1 MNAAGLALESP
12 HTTPLPP
19 PQPLAT
25 PFREATAAA
34 SPYRLPPLPLLR
46 LRFTLE
52 AQAAARLPSYT
63 GSMLRGGFGHA
74 LRRLACVMG
83 PQQACAGCSLCGA
96 CAYSRVFETF
106 VSGPPPPF
114 LRGLPT
120 SPRPFVLEPHGTW
133 RSGPARE
140 LPAGA
145 SMGFDLLLLGR
156 AAELLPFAVLA
167 VERLAERGL
176 GARRY
181 PFRLRRVDAE
191 EEPGRFSQLPWSPGE
206 PWRAVASARLS
217 SPAPLPPERL
227 VLRFLTPTRLLSQ
240 GELQRRV
247 RFRPL
252 AFRMLRRHLE
262 LAHFYGDAG
271 AVDWHF
277 APLLRRADDVE
288 VVETALAWQ
297 DWERYSNRQQAKV
310 QMGGFVGHL
319 ALAGDLEP
327 FTELL
332 RSAELLHVG
341 KGTTLGLGKVE
352 IAEG

>member
-1 MNAAGLALESP
+1 MNAQHA
-12 HTTPLPP
+12 HTFWE
-19 PQPLAT
+19 A
-25 PFREATAAA
+25 REAPPVFSSGSLPAL
-34 SPYRLPPLPLLR
+34 YLLPPLPHLR

-52 AQAAARLPSYT
+52 AQAAARLPGYE

-83 PQQACAGCSLCGA
+83 PRQACAGCSLCGA

-106 VSGPPPPF
+106 VFGPPPPF
-114 LRGLPT
+114 LGGLRT
-120 SPRPFVLEPHGTW
+120 SPRPFVIEPHGRW
-133 RSGPARE
+133 RCGPSRE
-140 LPAGA
+140 LPAGGHL
-145 SMGFDLLLLGR
+145 GFDLLLFGR

-167 VERLAERGL
+167 VERMAERGL

-181 PFRLRRVDAE
+181 PFRLRRVEAE
-191 EEPGRFSQLPWSPGE
+191 GEAGRFGELPWSPGE
-206 PWRAVASARLS
+206 PWRAVAPPRLP
-217 SPAPLPPERL
+217 SPTPLPPDRL
-227 VLRFLTPTRLLSQ
+227 LLRFATPTRLLSQ

-252 AFRMLRRHLE
+252 AFRILRRHLE
-262 LAHFYGDAG
+262 LAHFYGDPA
-271 AVDWHF
+271 AVDWTF
-277 APLLRRADDVE
+277 APLLRRASEVE
-288 VVETALAWQ
+288 VVESALTWQ

-319 ALAGDLEP
+319 VLTGDLAP

-332 RSAELLHVG
+332 RSAEVLHVG

-352 IAEG
+352 IAQG